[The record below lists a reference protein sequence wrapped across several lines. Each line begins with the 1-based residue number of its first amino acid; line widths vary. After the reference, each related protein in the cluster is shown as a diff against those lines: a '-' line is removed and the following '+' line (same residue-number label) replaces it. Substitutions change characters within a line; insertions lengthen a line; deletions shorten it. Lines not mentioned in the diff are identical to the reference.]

1 MGRFVSDVE
10 CGHLT
15 QFPQEVEILKPF
27 TLNFDI
33 TWARRSRV
41 LGSELSVYLLKPET
55 HMELSFGF
63 VPEILTVYS
72 AYDTLQPRTIQ
83 AIDQLI
89 TEEPARG
96 RVDTM
101 IAFVISESADPVSWS
116 KQYMS
121 SNPASRLIVAFSAS
135 TLRRVREQSWL
146 IRSLLAEQLYQ
157 RDLFDYR
164 LPINSD
170 YFFFGR
176 EELLFD
182 LYNAF
187 RRSENRG
194 LFGLRKTGKTSTF
207 FKLRRQIESEDGG
220 VFVYVD
226 CKYPPFRTL
235 RWEQFLARLS
245 KMLSEHADDFDPAQ
259 HEHVSDA
266 FLAVIRSIGERSRI
280 VIVFDEI
287 EFISPYS
294 PLDRHWTD
302 DFLPFWQTIWHAQ
315 SLFGNFAVFL
325 GGVNPKVVEED
336 LIGHSQNP
344 LFGIVPP
351 RYVGGLSVAEV
362 RRMLRALG
370 RPMGLRFDQDSVI
383 YISERYGGH
392 PLLTR
397 IACSISHRLIG
408 EKKDSRPASVAKDW
422 LLSTESQRE
431 AELSYYCSHVVSEF
445 SVFYPD
451 EYELITRMANGN
463 LADVYEFAL
472 EPSFTNHLINYGLLK
487 TGPTGRPMISIPVV
501 EQFVRRDDARKR
513 GQRTILFVQS
523 KDSRKRW
530 LGDRVRSINDNLER
544 LQTEISRLNQP
555 KLFGINSY
563 PESHRFF
570 SLRVVRDESGF
581 ATFINT
587 CNRCFVEPVET
598 YGKSIEK
605 RDYFWNVICRTYPE
619 LAQALRRIK
628 VYRHNRVHIKLGGA
642 AIEEL
647 RHFLKRDLHNKN
659 PSDIP
664 DLWFHL
670 QQCVIDDLLVGIL
683 IETDRLN

>member
-1 MGRFVSDVE
+1 MGRFVPDVE
-10 CGHLT
+10 SGHLT
-15 QFPQEVEILKPF
+15 QFPQETEILKPF
-27 TLNFDI
+27 TFNFDI
-33 TWARRSRV
+33 TWARKYRA

-63 VPEILTVYS
+63 QSEILAVYS

-83 AIDQLI
+83 AIDQL
-89 TEEPARG
+89 TSEEPAHG

-101 IAFVISESADPVSWS
+101 IAFVISEASDPVIWAR
-116 KQYMS
+116 QYMS
-121 SNPASRLIVAFSAS
+121 SNPDSRLIVAFSAP
-135 TLRRVREQSWL
+135 TLRRVKEQSWL
-146 IRSLLAEQLYQ
+146 IRSLLSDQLYQ

-207 FKLRRQIESEDGG
+207 FKLRRQVESRDDG

-226 CKYPPFRTL
+226 CKYPPLRTL
-235 RWEQFLARLS
+235 RWEQFLSRLS
-245 KMLSEHADDFDPAQ
+245 KMLSEHLGDFKPDQ
-259 HEHVSDA
+259 HEHPSDA
-266 FLAVIRSIGERSRI
+266 FLSVIRSIGARNRI

-287 EFISPYS
+287 EYISPYS
-294 PLDRHWTD
+294 PLDSHWNE
-302 DFLPFWQTIWHAQ
+302 DFVPFWQTIWHAQ
-315 SLFGNFAVFL
+315 SLFDNFAVFI

-336 LIGHSQNP
+336 LIRNSQNP

-351 RYVGGLSVAEV
+351 RYVGGLSVDEV

-370 RPMGLRFDQDSVI
+370 RPMGLRFDQESVA
-383 YISERYGGH
+383 YVSERYGGH

-408 EKKDSRPASVAKDW
+408 ETANPRPVSITKDW
-422 LLSTESQRE
+422 LLCTESQRE
-431 AELSYYCSHVVSEF
+431 AELSFYCSHVVSEL

-451 EYELITRMANGN
+451 EYELITRMANGD

-472 EPSFTNHLINYGLLK
+472 EPTFTNHLVNYGLLR
-487 TGPTGRPMISIPVV
+487 TSPTGRPMIAIPVV
-501 EQFVRRDDARKR
+501 EQFVRRDDARKQGR
-513 GQRTILFVQS
+513 QTISSIQP
-523 KDSRKRW
+523 KDLRKRW
-530 LGDRVRSINDNLER
+530 LADRVLSINDNLER
-544 LQTEISRLNQP
+544 LQTEISRLNQL

-570 SLRVVRDESGF
+570 ALRVVRDESDF
-581 ATFINT
+581 AIFINT
-587 CNRCFVEPVET
+587 CNRCLVEPVEI
-598 YGKSIEK
+598 YGKSIGR
-605 RDYFWNVICRTYPE
+605 RDYFWNEVSKTYPE
-619 LAQALRRIK
+619 LALALRRIK
-628 VYRHNRVHIKLGGA
+628 VYRHHRVHIKLGGA
-642 AIEEL
+642 AIAEL
-647 RHFLKRDLHNKN
+647 RYFLERDLYDRN
-659 PSDIP
+659 PSDVP

-683 IETDRLN
+683 VETDRLN